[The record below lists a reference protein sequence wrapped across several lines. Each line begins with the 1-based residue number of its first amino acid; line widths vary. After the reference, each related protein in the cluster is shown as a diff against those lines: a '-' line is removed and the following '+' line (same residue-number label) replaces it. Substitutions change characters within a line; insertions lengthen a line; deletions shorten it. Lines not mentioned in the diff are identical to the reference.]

1 MYDNPVYSPGGMH
14 KQNSLE
20 KYKPNFSMDRY
31 YTQNFSPEPDI
42 NLRNLQRDQFVSTD
56 RIHR

>member
-1 MYDNPVYSPGGMH
+1 MYDNPVYSLGGMH

-20 KYKPNFSMDRY
+20 KYKPDFSADRY

-42 NLRNLQRDQFVSTD
+42 NLRNLQRDQLVSTD
-56 RIHR
+56 R